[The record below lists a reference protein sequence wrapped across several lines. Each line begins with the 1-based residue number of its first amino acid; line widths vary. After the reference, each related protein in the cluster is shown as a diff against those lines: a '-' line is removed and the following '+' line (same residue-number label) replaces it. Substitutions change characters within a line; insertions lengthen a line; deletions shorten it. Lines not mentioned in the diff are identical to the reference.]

1 MGFIWNPPKNCDFEE
16 GHHFPNQP
24 LEVRWQHMRVL
35 MAAKTGK
42 INQPEDP
49 EEMATSANQYVV
61 VCWDDYPLAERSLE
75 VKLLTIWTDGK
86 AEMGRVREE
95 KRRREKIRAE
105 KESEERRCRCA
116 KR

>member
-1 MGFIWNPPKNCDFEE
+1 MKNVENSMRFIWNPPKNCDFEE
-16 GHHFPNQP
+16 GHHFPNPP

-61 VCWDDYPLAERSLE
+61 VC
-75 VKLLTIWTDGK
+75 
-86 AEMGRVREE
+86 
-95 KRRREKIRAE
+95 
-105 KESEERRCRCA
+105 
-116 KR
+116 